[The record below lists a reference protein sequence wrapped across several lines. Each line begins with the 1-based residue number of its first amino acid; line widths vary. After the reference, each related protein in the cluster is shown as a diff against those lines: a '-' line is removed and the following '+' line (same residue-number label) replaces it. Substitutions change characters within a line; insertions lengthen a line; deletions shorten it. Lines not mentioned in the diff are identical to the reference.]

1 MSTPNVYIPDPSP
14 AVEPVL
20 DQQEVST
27 PLPARRRR
35 TGRIIL
41 AVVLLMACI
50 GLCAWTLFWDTGA
63 WALAGDT
70 ARNSA
75 GILAIIAAYFTIR
88 VSTQTNQARTREA
101 IRSNFRDY
109 IQWAAAHVTS
119 DNEFERLLAIQI
131 INKYDEDL
139 EIEPEDK
146 QMVYALNQ
154 KLRELILNPQSSDL
168 EERGQSGDNEEIHLE
183 GGE

>member
-1 MSTPNVYIPDPSP
+1 MSTPNVYIPDPIP

-101 IRSNFRDY
+101 IRSNFRDR
-109 IQWAAAHVTS
+109 IAWAAGHFDS
-119 DNEFERLLAIQI
+119 SNP
-131 INKYDEDL
+131 L
-139 EIEPEDK
+139 E
-146 QMVYALNQ
+146 
-154 KLRELILNPQSSDL
+154 RELSRQILYRYQDDPEL
-168 EERGQSGDNEEIHLE
+168 EESEQEIAVNVMSEYLYLQDADMVDPGNMNRDNQTNTEENEEE
-183 GGE
+183 R